1 MAVMMAIIM
10 VMMVVV
16 MVMAMNMTA
25 FCIYP
30 SSPKIEIGAVIPRG
44 SDYIK

>member
-1 MAVMMAIIM
+1 MMAIIM
-10 VMMVVV
+10 AMMVVV
-16 MVMAMNMTA
+16 VVLVMAMNMAA

-30 SSPKIEIGAVIPRG
+30 SLPKIEIGAVIPRG